1 MEKKIFFPGVFL
13 LLLGFGTFAGL
24 LVGAN
29 PTKQTANAVQEQN
42 LKPSS
47 QGIYSSRSDA
57 PNTPSDQCAV
67 PRGTPI
73 PLSTPGIN
81 GTDTTAAAFNSQA
94 NEFLIVW
101 DQLSGTNRTAVLA
114 QRVSAV
120 NGSLLGPNKTIVLS
134 SANDTL
140 LEPAV
145 AYNSNPISPPG
156 NQYFITWRHEENSFN
171 AEGALV
177 AATGDTIGAVVTV
190 SNAGFDQSLVFNP
203 ISGEYFHHARSFGS
217 GVADG
222 IYFRRIG
229 SNGIPLG
236 VPTAITTAV
245 LVAPAGEVGVNST
258 TGNYLSAWREQTVR
272 DLAGELL
279 NSTGVPLTPPF
290 LISSVFP
297 GSQLASG
304 VAYNPSANQY
314 FVVFTGFDAPKPL
327 FGQFLDA
334 SGNRIGPLLTLVAQ
348 SGADSA
354 TVAFDAVNQVYLVRW
369 SDSTS
374 NMVRVQLLS
383 PAGLL
388 LGQPLDV

>member
-1 MEKKIFFPGVFL
+1 
-13 LLLGFGTFAGL
+13 
-24 LVGAN
+24 N
-29 PTKQTANAVQEQN
+29 
-42 LKPSS
+42 PSS
-47 QGIYSSRSDA
+47 SVIDSSQSDA

-67 PRGTPI
+67 LRGPI
-73 PLSTPGIN
+73 LLLSPAGIN
-81 GTDTTAAAFNSQA
+81 GSDVTAAAFNSQA
-94 NEFLIVW
+94 APNEFLVAW
-101 DQLSGTNRTAVLA
+101 DQTVGSNRTEVLA
-114 QRVSAV
+114 QRGSVA
-120 NGSLLGPNKTIVLS
+120 GSLVGPNKTIVLS

-145 AYNSNPISPPG
+145 AYNPNT

-177 AATGDTIGAVVTV
+177 AATGDTIGAVVNV
-190 SNAGFDQSLVFNP
+190 SDAGFDQSLVFNP
-203 ISGEYFHHARSFGS
+203 VSGEFFHHARSFGS

-222 IYFRRIG
+222 ISFRRIG

-236 VPTAITTAV
+236 VPTAITTAFG
-245 LVAPAGEVGVNST
+245 VAPAGEVGVNST
-258 TGNYLSAWREQTVR
+258 PGNGNYLSTWREQTVR

-290 LISSVFP
+290 QISSVFP
-297 GSQLASG
+297 GLQAASG
-304 VAYNPSANQY
+304 VAYNPSTNQY

-354 TVAFDAVNQVYLVRW
+354 TVAFDAVNQVYLVR
-369 SDSTS
+369 
-374 NMVRVQLLS
+374 
-383 PAGLL
+383 
-388 LGQPLDV
+388 